1 MHGHASTRVVSVCT
15 PNVPARTDAPAHT
28 DAPARTPDM
37 PARTDTPAPECRRFR
52 SRALAIMACHATAIY
67 DAVSQFVLPLLE
79 RSWTTGQCTWATTPV
94 SPSPVS
100 PSPVSPSPVSP
111 SPVSPSPVSPSPVSP
126 SPAYCATS
134 LINTQTD
141 YLDSMLDYP
150 AGRRTSMADAC
161 TSATTCGYVV
171 GEGMEA
177 DGRAGGV

>member
-100 PSPVSPSPVSP
+100 PSPT
-111 SPVSPSPVSPSPVSP
+111 
-126 SPAYCATS
+126 YCATS

-150 AGRRTSMADAC
+150 AGRHTSMADAC